1 MDENGITETLFDHSN
16 RSISVATMDHNCPT
30 LYCYVSNQN
39 GRKLYLF
46 ECPDV
51 LSTKKVMDATYA
63 AFKRQTTP
71 SRPPK
76 ENHCSSLPTMNT
88 RRPPPPP
95 LPHSD
100 EDDNTYLITR

>member
-1 MDENGITETLFDHSN
+1 MDENGITETLYDHSN
-16 RSISVATMDHNCPT
+16 RSISVATVDQNCPT

-63 AFKRQTTP
+63 IFKRKTDNIAP
-71 SRPPK
+71 GRPPK
-76 ENHCSSLPTMNT
+76 DISLPTM

-100 EDDNTYLITR
+100 NDDNTYLITR